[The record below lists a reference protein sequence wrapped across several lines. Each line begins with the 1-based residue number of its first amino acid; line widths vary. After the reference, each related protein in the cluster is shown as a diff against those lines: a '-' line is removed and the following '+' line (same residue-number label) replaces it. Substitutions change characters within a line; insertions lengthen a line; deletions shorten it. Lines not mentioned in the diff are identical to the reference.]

1 MCRVLAKLFLVE
13 SKYFLQ
19 VRPLLSTENVHPDTI
34 SQIISQISV
43 VTYGS
48 QNACIQIGR
57 RS

>member
-34 SQIISQISV
+34 SQISV
-43 VTYGS
+43 VIYGS